1 MATINLTGVTV
12 TSGVPSPVGPLHA
25 GIAKHYVMSAKV
37 DLSAYTLVAA
47 DIYQLLAIPANTLV
61 RNVKVKMVTP
71 AVGTTLTGNFG
82 DGAGADSW
90 DAAVDLKGTAG
101 TWTTSLVG
109 TDAYAAAAAQ
119 GKFYSADDTIDLTL
133 ATVTAITSSPVF
145 EIYAECIDFNRGF

>member
-1 MATINLTGVTV
+1 MGTVNLTGMATV
-12 TSGVPSPVGPLHA
+12 DSAAPPHA
-25 GIAKHYVMSAKV
+25 GTGKHYVMYAKV
-37 DLSAYTLVAA
+37 DLSSYTMVAA
-47 DIYQLLAIPANTLV
+47 DVYQLLAIPANTLV

-90 DAAVDLKGTAG
+90 DAAVDLKGAAG

-119 GKFYSADDTIDLTL
+119 GKFYSAADTIDLTL
-133 ATVTAITSSPVF
+133 ATVTAVTSNPVF
-145 EIYAECIDFNRGF
+145 YVYAECIDYNVGF